1 MAVTDRAQ
9 LANLLQQGWGTRDAA
24 QIVGCDRR
32 KAQRVKRELLGT
44 QAPRSLS
51 SRVAALEQSLSDL
64 RKFVLVKLR
73 EKKQAQPVAVNA
85 VSGLRRVS

>member
-9 LANLLQQGWGTRDAA
+9 LAVLIQQGWGTRDAA

-44 QAPRSLS
+44 QAPRSLAA
-51 SRVAALEQSLSDL
+51 RVAVLEQSVSDM

-73 EKKQAQPVAVNA
+73 EKKQIQTAPIA
-85 VSGLRRVS
+85 SGLRRVS

>member
-9 LANLLQQGWGTRDAA
+9 LAVLIQQGWGTRDAA

-44 QAPRSLS
+44 QAPRSLV
-51 SRVAALEQSLSDL
+51 SRVTVLEQSLSDL

-73 EKKQAQPVAVNA
+73 EKKGQTVVTIPT
-85 VSGLRRVS
+85 SSLRRVS